1 MPDVIR
7 RLPGIISAWVTP
19 NWTTFLQSR
28 EPLLWLL
35 ALVTGLAVSVAAIV
49 FREAIGLTQFLWLGV
64 TTETMATAA
73 AAVPWYV
80 VLLTPAIGGLLV
92 GWLLERFLATRR
104 TGGVADAI
112 ESRAR
117 GGRNIEMKEG
127 LWSAFVSAIS
137 LGFGA
142 SAGRE
147 GPIVHLGATISTSI
161 AEKLR
166 LPDWGKR
173 TLLGCGVAAAVSASF
188 NAPIAGV
195 LFAHEVILGHYSK
208 RSFIPIVIS
217 SVSGTILSRLRFGED
232 AAFTIP
238 IYQITSY
245 LELPA
250 FALLGVTC
258 GIAAI
263 IFQFSLI
270 GTDYVARHVTMPL
283 WTRPAVGGL
292 MIGAIGIFFPQIL
305 GVGYEATDQ
314 ALKNQLP
321 LTLLLALIVF
331 KTAATSITLAS
342 RFGGGV
348 FSPSLYI
355 GAMTGGAFGLIAA
368 GAFPELASSG
378 GLYAILGM
386 GAVGAAVIGAP
397 ISTVMIV
404 FELTGGYALSVALLL
419 TVSIAVGI
427 NQAVHGRSYFQ
438 WQLESRGMRVRDGP
452 HRFMA
457 RNTRVVDFMT
467 PLTDDQETAVDTED
481 DSPVLSPDTTLET
494 ALQTFDQGGYSGL
507 RVVDARDEARII
519 GYATQVAALRVYNQ
533 ALVDMSVEEHR

>member
-1 MPDVIR
+1 MREIIR
-7 RLPGIISAWVTP
+7 QLPEVLTTWIRP
-19 NWTTFLQSR
+19 NAAAFLQSR

-35 ALVTGLAVSVAAIV
+35 AMLTGIAVAIAAII
-49 FREAIGLTQFLWLGV
+49 FREAILLTHFLWLGI
-64 TTETMATAA
+64 TTENVATAA
-73 AAVPWYV
+73 ANTHWLI
-80 VLLTPAIGGLLV
+80 VLLTPAIGGLVV
-92 GWLLERFLATRR
+92 GWLLTRFIASRR
-104 TGGVADAI
+104 TGGVADVMEAK
-112 ESRAR
+112 AR

-127 LWSAFVSAIS
+127 LMSALISALS
-137 LGFGA
+137 LGVGA

-161 AEKLR
+161 GEKLR
-166 LPDWGKR
+166 LPAWGKK

-217 SVSGTILSRLRFGED
+217 SVIGTILSRMRFGDD

-238 IYQITSY
+238 DYQITSY

-250 FALLGVTC
+250 FALLGLTC
-258 GIAAI
+258 GAAAVL
-263 IFQFSLI
+263 FQFALI
-270 GTDYVARHVTMPL
+270 GTDYVARYVTMPL
-283 WTRPAVGGL
+283 WLRPAVGGL
-292 MIGAIGIFFPQIL
+292 MIGAIGIVFPQVL
-305 GVGYEATDQ
+305 GVGYEATDM
-314 ALKNQLP
+314 ALNSQY
-321 LTLLLALIVF
+321 TLGLMLALIVF

-368 GAFPELASSG
+368 GLFPELASSG

-397 ISTVMIV
+397 ISTLVIV
-404 FELTGGYALSVALLL
+404 FELTGGYALSIALLL

-427 NQAVHGRSYFQ
+427 NQAIHGRSYFQ
-438 WQLESRGMRVRDGP
+438 WQLETRGLRIRDGP
-452 HRFMA
+452 HGFAA
-457 RNTRVVDFMT
+457 RNTRVADIMV
-467 PLTDDQETAVDTED
+467 PLAEGEEPKRSTED
-481 DSPVLSPDTTLET
+481 DSPVLAPDTTLEV
-494 ALQTFDQGGYSGL
+494 ALQIFDQGGHARL
-507 RVVDARDEARII
+507 HVIDARDESVII
-519 GYATQVAALRVYNQ
+519 GQVSQVAALRVYNK
-533 ALVDMSVEEHR
+533 ALVDISVEEHR